1 METNDCEW
9 WNREFE
15 HNWCVGTD
23 GRQQT
28 YYFAELI
35 LDNLPAEVKEYLRTP
50 GIKILDW
57 GCALG
62 QAVNLF
68 QTTYPKAKVTGLDFA
83 ETAISMAREL
93 FPKLNFRTKSLY
105 GNGRYDVI
113 FTSNVLEHFS
123 NPLDYMRLH
132 MKHTGK
138 YYITLVPY
146 NQGRCEGPIKDA
158 CHFYSFMVDSFP
170 FQMEGF
176 RIYSIKIIPPV
187 RKDMWCEE
195 QILVVYERVTVIAG
209 NQMQR

>member
-83 ETAISMAREL
+83 KTAITNAKEL
-93 FPKLNFRTKSLY
+93 FPRLNFRTKAM
-105 GNGRYDVI
+105 GGKKRYDVI

-138 YYITLVPY
+138 YYIILVPY
-146 NQGRCEGPIKDA
+146 NQGRWEGPINDG
-158 CHFYSFMVDSFP
+158 CHFYSFTEDSFP
-170 FQMEGF
+170 AMLFGF
-176 RIYSIKIIPPV
+176 TRCFMKTIPPI
-187 RKDMWCEE
+187 RPDMWCEN
-195 QILVVYERVTVIAG
+195 QILVVYERRCAFAG
-209 NQMQR
+209 G